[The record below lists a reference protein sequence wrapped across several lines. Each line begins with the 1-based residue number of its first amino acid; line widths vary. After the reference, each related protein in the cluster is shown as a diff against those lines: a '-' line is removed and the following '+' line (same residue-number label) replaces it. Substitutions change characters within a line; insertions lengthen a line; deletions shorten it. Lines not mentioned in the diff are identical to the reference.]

1 MITYDEAKR
10 IANLK
15 KHGLDFVGCE
25 TIFDEFM
32 LVFKDDREAYG
43 EERYLAL
50 GLKSGRVV
58 AVVYTERNDNI
69 RIISLR
75 KATSNEHKRYFE
87 ARGD

>member
-1 MITYDEAKR
+1 VKPLCELLIRAQHWRHCFELAMITYDEAKR

-25 TIFDEFM
+25 TIFDEF
-32 LVFKDDREAYG
+32 K
-43 EERYLAL
+43 
-50 GLKSGRVV
+50 
-58 AVVYTERNDNI
+58 RNDNI